1 MKFLIYQHPI
11 YNKFYTMVL
20 SMECRIQVKAS
31 GNIVRILETHHCSNK
46 RRITGCML

>member
-1 MKFLIYQHPI
+1 MKYLIYQHPI
-11 YNKFYTMVL
+11 YNQFYTMVL
-20 SMECRIQVKAS
+20 STKRRMQVNAS